1 MERRRDTRKTGS
13 QIPAEYRTLILEF
26 ESGDI
31 YEGTVRDISQNGMS
45 VDIPVAPNRIHDFLV
60 TIYTKDKSKS
70 ATEEIANFSS
80 SGDGGSRLG
89 ILFSG
94 ENVFFDNP

>member
-13 QIPAEYRTLILEF
+13 QIPPEYRQLILEF
-26 ESGDI
+26 ESGDT
-31 YEGTVRDISQNGMS
+31 YEGTVQDISEKGLS
-45 VDIPVAPNRIHDFLV
+45 IDIPIAPNKIHDFMV
-60 TIYTKDKSKS
+60 TIHTKDNSRT

-80 SGDGGSRLG
+80 SGNGGSRLG

-94 ENVFFDNP
+94 KNIFFDNP